1 MKISVLTAMLLCFT
15 ITCLAQNK
23 QEKYCLMSVYKDVW
37 KNTVYIE
44 LDSGQG
50 RSIYVDTLGKKPKAV
65 EFKSLINAFNF
76 MVTRG
81 WRFQSSLLAM
91 DKGTYQYPN
100 DFIFKKE
107 IDSTAQPIPVN

>member
-1 MKISVLTAMLLCFT
+1 MA
-15 ITCLAQNK
+15 
-23 QEKYCLMSVYKDVW
+23 
-37 KNTVYIE
+37 
-44 LDSGQG
+44 
-50 RSIYVDTLGKKPKAV
+50 
-65 EFKSLINAFNF
+65 
-76 MVTRG
+76 TRG